1 MINDMG
7 KKADDGKVI
16 SVDPMIKKIKDQ
28 GQDKDL
34 KDKMIADILSTNGI
48 KPSQTS
54 FLSVNAD
61 KDATDRLNA

>member
-1 MINDMG
+1 MINDMIS
-7 KKADDGKVI
+7 KKSKVI
-16 SVDPMIKKIKDQ
+16 SIDPMTENLKA
-28 GQDKDL
+28 L

-48 KPSQTS
+48 KPSETS